1 MREGHPRRTR
11 VRLILSVALA
21 LAAHQHQ
28 AISSPM
34 STLAGQVGRPRLCFA
49 SLNGA
54 VDRVLRASHPRLIN
68 RGTRAGGCDVTTVHV
83 RAGARQ
89 LRMGPG
95 RNGRDSTE
103 PEAGRVQSFFRVS
116 RVSRRSAIGGVL
128 LSGVMLLPP
137 GDYKV
142 TSASGAPMSSVAESR
157 GVAIAS
163 KAASDAKDG
172 ADKKSVLQNI
182 AETAI
187 NITAGPPKTEAEI
200 TAKKARE
207 AEAKAK
213 SEADSVSTQLR
224 KDLVQIQKELE
235 DDRKALETGIEA
247 RLKQISK
254 QLEDG
259 NGNDVLPFD
268 AGDLEM
274 FERRMRSQAKAS
286 GDVVDRC
293 VRRPVLCFCVPTDVR
308 IANGCTKETRC
319 GSTAGS
325 AALWRSP
332 VANHAPEP

>member
-1 MREGHPRRTR
+1 
-11 VRLILSVALA
+11 
-21 LAAHQHQ
+21 
-28 AISSPM
+28 
-34 STLAGQVGRPRLCFA
+34 
-49 SLNGA
+49 
-54 VDRVLRASHPRLIN
+54 
-68 RGTRAGGCDVTTVHV
+68 
-83 RAGARQ
+83 
-89 LRMGPG
+89 MGPG

-103 PEAGRVQSFFRVS
+103 PETGRVQLF
-116 RVSRRSAIGGVL
+116 SRRSAIGGVL
-128 LSGVMLLPP
+128 LTGVMLLPP

-142 TSASGAPMSSVAESR
+142 TSASGAPMSSVAEGR

-259 NGNDVLPFD
+259 NGNDVLPVD

-286 GDVVDRC
+286 ADVVDRY
-293 VRRPVLCFCVPTDVR
+293 VRRPVLCLCVPTGVR
-308 IANGCTKETRC
+308 TANGCTKETRC

-332 VANHAPEP
+332 VANRAP